1 LLENRKGFQVF
12 SSTKNEVEKMNGG
25 EAPASFFVV
34 PGFGTIRVAP
44 QQSPF
49 PSSQEQNKSN

>member
-1 LLENRKGFQVF
+1 
-12 SSTKNEVEKMNGG
+12 MNGS

-34 PGFGTIRVAP
+34 HDFGTIRVAP

-49 PSSQEQNKSN
+49 PSSHEHFKCN